1 MTWFLTGKGKRGNF
15 HSAQNNFGIYRD
27 RNIMR
32 KYLLLLTLAVLL
44 LSGSNVAGETTD
56 QLDRDSWPSLLEAIR
71 INGPVTFCGEEVP
84 LDNPEVLERL
94 EKELLLLLWD
104 KPQIILWLKRTTR
117 YFPYIEWVLAQN
129 NMPADLKYIAVIE
142 SALLSHAGSP
152 KGAVGYWQF
161 IKSTGSKYGLT
172 IDRNFDERHNFYAST
187 RAAIRYL
194 KDLHGLFNSWTLAA
208 AAYNLGEANLQN
220 EKALQQVES
229 FYEFYL
235 PQETQRYIFKIIAV
249 KLILSDPVRYGFHL
263 QPADYYAP
271 ESLDRVRITL
281 QNKTPLYLVAQAAET
296 YFKKIKDLNPE
307 IIGHDL
313 PKGTHLI
320 AVPHGAGETF
330 HERFADLAVKWQQEN
345 QTLIYIVKKGDSL
358 STIAERFNVPLP
370 ALLAWNDLSSN
381 SYIHPGEELVIYQ

>member
-1 MTWFLTGKGKRGNF
+1 
-15 HSAQNNFGIYRD
+15 
-27 RNIMR
+27 MR
-32 KYLLLLTLAVLL
+32 KYLLLLTIAVLF
-44 LSGSNVAGETTD
+44 LSGSSVAGETTD
-56 QLDRDSWPSLLEAIR
+56 HLDKDSLPSLLAALR

-84 LDNPEVLERL
+84 LDNPEVIERL

-117 YFPYIEWVLAQN
+117 YFPYIEWALALN
-129 NMPADLKYIAVIE
+129 SMPADLKYIAVIE

-161 IKSTGSKYGLT
+161 IKSTGIKYGLT
-172 IDRNFDERHNFYAST
+172 IDRNFDERQNFYAST

-194 KDLHGLFNSWTLAA
+194 NDLHDLFNSWTLAA
-208 AAYNLGEANLQN
+208 AAYNLGEANIQN
-220 EKALQQVES
+220 EKALQQVEN

-249 KLILSDPVRYGFHL
+249 KLILSDPARYGFHL

-271 ESLDRVRITL
+271 ESFDRVRITL
-281 QNKTPLYLVAQAAET
+281 QNKTPLYLVAQAAGT

-313 PKGTHLI
+313 PKGNHLI
-320 AVPHGAGETF
+320 AVPKGAGETF

-345 QTLIYIVKKGDSL
+345 ETLVYIVKKGDSL
-358 STIAERFNVPLP
+358 STIAEQFNVPLP

-381 SYIHPGEELVIYQ
+381 SHIYPGEELVIYQ